1 MRLRLGVAGGPVPR
15 LPADLD
21 EPLARQLAGLG
32 LRVLTTHFQ
41 PTPEAVATDAS
52 RVRSVLADHGI
63 SIVQA
68 TGYNP
73 QLTHPDDAVLATE
86 LDRLRAAFDTARL
99 LGSEMI
105 ISGCGSHHPSHFYG
119 PHPDNHTPATRERLI
134 ASLRRVVPWAQ
145 DAGVILALE
154 CHVTTALDTPST
166 STTSSRPSTRRG
178 CAPTSTP
185 STCSAISS
193 RSGTTPTRCGTCGKP
208 SAPATRSPPT
218 SKTSSPTRGSWFTS
232 PKHPQARV
240 SRPGCVLRGGFPV
253 RRRGRRDRGAPPRR
267 PGPGRHRLRQTS
279 RRAARLYVW
288 LVRTGRATIAKG
300 VTNPSGP
307 RA

>member
-41 PTPEAVATDAS
+41 PTPEAVAADAS
-52 RVRSVLADHGI
+52 RVRGVLAEHGL

-73 QLTHPDDAVLATE
+73 QLTHPDDGVLAPE

-134 ASLRRVVPWAQ
+134 ANLRRVAPWAEN
-145 DAGVILALE
+145 AGVILALE
-154 CHVTTALDTPST
+154 CHVTTALDTPEHIYEVVQAVDSPWVRANFDPVNLLGNFSMVWHNADAMRHMWQT
-166 STTSSRPSTRRG
+166 LGACYTK
-178 CAPTSTP
+178 
-185 STCSAISS
+185 SAHIKDVRTDADFVVHISE
-193 RSGTTPTRCGTCGKP
+193 
-208 SAPATRSPPT
+208 
-218 SKTSSPTRGSWFTS
+218 
-232 PKHPQARV
+232 
-240 SRPGCVLRGGFPV
+240 
-253 RRRGRRDRGAPPRR
+253 APPGEGHLDLDTFFEVVAHLGEDTAVIVEHL
-267 PGPGRHRLRQTS
+267 PADKAL
-279 RRAARLYVW
+279 AAIDFVKQAALQRGFKL
-288 LVRTGRATIAKG
+288 
-300 VTNPSGP
+300 S
-307 RA
+307 